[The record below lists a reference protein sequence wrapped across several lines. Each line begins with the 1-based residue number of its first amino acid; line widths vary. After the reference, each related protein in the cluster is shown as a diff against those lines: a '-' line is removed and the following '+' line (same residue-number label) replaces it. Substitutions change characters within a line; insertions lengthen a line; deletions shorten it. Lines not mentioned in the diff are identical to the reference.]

1 MGKYDHIREEAL
13 AANCRL
19 PALGLVTFTFGN
31 VSAADQGLGVF
42 AIKPSGVAYEEL
54 SDKKMVVVDFDGK
67 VIEGKLRP
75 SSDTPTHALLY
86 KHMRNIG
93 GIAHT
98 HSTYATAWAQSVR
111 DIPIYGTTHA
121 DYLARPVP
129 CTAVMSD
136 AAIRKNYEVETGR
149 QILGCLKNRK
159 LDSRE
164 YQMILVG
171 GHAPFTWGKDAEAAV
186 HNSAVLEFIA
196 RLASITEQL
205 NPEAA
210 QLKRSLIRKHHERK
224 HGPKAYYGQSK
235 SK

>member
-1 MGKYDHIREEAL
+1 MGKFDHIRKEAL

-31 VSAADQGLGVF
+31 VSAADHRLGAF
-42 AIKPSGVAYEEL
+42 AIKPSGVNYEEL
-54 SDKKMVVVDFDGK
+54 SEKKMVVVDFDGK

-86 KHMRNIG
+86 RHWKHVG

-98 HSTYATAWAQSVR
+98 HSAYATAWAQSLR

-121 DYLARPVP
+121 DYMAGPVP
-129 CTAVMSD
+129 CTAVMND
-136 AAIRKNYEVETGR
+136 AAIRKNYEVESGR
-149 QILGCLKNRK
+149 QILDCLKHRK
-159 LDSRE
+159 LDYHES
-164 YQMILVG
+164 QMILVG

-196 RLASITEQL
+196 RLASVTEQL
-205 NPEAA
+205 NPKAS
-210 QLKRSLIRKHHERK
+210 QLKSSLIHKHHERK

-235 SK
+235 SR